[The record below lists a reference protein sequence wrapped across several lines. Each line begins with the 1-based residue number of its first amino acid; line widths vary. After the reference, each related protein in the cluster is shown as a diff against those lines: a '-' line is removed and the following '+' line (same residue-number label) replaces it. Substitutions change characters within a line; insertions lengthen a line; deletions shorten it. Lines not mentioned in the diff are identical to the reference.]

1 MIKIIIIYSNM
12 KNKLISLHV
21 IFTLLLIISGALYLI
36 YIFRNRENFDS
47 GKYSWKYG
55 EGLSCKGDLNTNT
68 ELQNINSYFNR
79 LDYEKYSTEKYNKSN
94 IKNPN
99 HLYADYCDIMS
110 YNDLLAY
117 KCLKRSPK
125 ELSRIMNTNNIKNIF
140 ETVYIYNESSLY
152 SYLLSNIQK
161 NNTINQKLQGP
172 IYVCM
177 SQSPY
182 LKYAYNKINQPIS
195 KWLDARIDILNN
207 KNPYY
212 SEVIDSNGS
221 QNIITNTYEYGDEE
235 NGTISSLYAEILII
249 FPMYDRDM
257 KLKNQEQNKD
267 NEKVII
273 DKFLKEIISPYH
285 THNDMCFIKCNKSST
300 INCGCLNMN
309 NTSSASTINTFTFS
323 ETGTEKK
330 TLNNGTDFPR
340 YTSKCIDHTS
350 NNTSKEFSMMY
361 FVNPYSDNYINI
373 IHDPDG
379 EAIDQDTGE
388 TIEGAAPPL
397 YYDSGQP
404 PTTTTPENAAAFYN
418 AFMNNNNNVGPQYP
432 NMTM

>member
-47 GKYSWKYG
+47 GRYSWKYG
-55 EGLSCKGDLNTNT
+55 EGLSCKGDLNTNS
-68 ELQNINSYFNR
+68 ELQNINSYFNG
-79 LDYEKYSTEKYNKSN
+79 LDYEKYSTEKYNKTN

-99 HLYADYCDIMS
+99 HHYASYCDIMS

-117 KCLKRSPK
+117 KCLKISPK
-125 ELSRIMNTNNIKNIF
+125 ELSRIMDTNNIKNIF
-140 ETVYIYNESSLY
+140 ETIYIYNESSLY
-152 SYLLSNIQK
+152 SYLLSKIQAL
-161 NNTINQKLQGP
+161 NTINQKLQGP

-182 LKYAYNKINQPIS
+182 LKYSYNKTTQPIS

-207 KNPYY
+207 KNSYY
-212 SEVIDSNGS
+212 SEIIGS
-221 QNIITNTYEYGDEE
+221 SGIQNIITNTYEHGDEE
-235 NGTISSLYAEILII
+235 NDSISSLYAEILII

-257 KLKNQEQNKD
+257 KLKNNEQNKVND
-267 NEKVII
+267 KVII
-273 DKFLKEIISPYH
+273 DKFLKEIISQYH
-285 THNDMCFIKCNKSST
+285 THNDMCFLKCNKSST

-309 NTSSASTINTFTFS
+309 DSSSASTINTFTFN
-323 ETGTEKK
+323 EKG
-330 TLNNGTDFPR
+330 TLNTATDFPR

-379 EAIDQDTGE
+379 EAVDEDTGE
-388 TIEGAAPPL
+388 TIEGTPPPL
-397 YYDSGQP
+397 IYDGILQKD
-404 PTTTTPENAAAFYN
+404 TTPMLTADFYN
-418 AFMNNNNNVGPQYP
+418 KFNSSSGGATPFGPQQSP
-432 NMTM
+432 SMSM